1 MIKMVSITSAIDRE
15 IIESVPSDCGG
26 RYGYIDF
33 IVWIDHGSNKAKNK
47 LRSASAPS

>member
-33 IVWIDHGSNKAKNK
+33 IVGIDHGCGAGSGIGGAT
-47 LRSASAPS
+47 